1 MENMENRKNA
11 IKKRIGLIAT
21 IVCCIAILASGT
33 VAYFTA
39 QETAYNVITTG
50 ALAMRLVEE
59 GADGKPFPKEGI
71 TGVLPNMDV
80 TKKAY
85 VENTGDVDMYV
96 RIALDTNV
104 ESMQEGGG
112 ALPFDDHISLD
123 INTEDWTKQGDYYY
137 YKEALK
143 PGEATEPLFTTVSF
157 DAKMGNEYM
166 NARVRIDVDAQAVQS
181 KNNTDSPLTAAG
193 WPKA

>member
-104 ESMQEGGG
+104 ESMQEGVEK
-112 ALPFDDHISLD
+112 LPFDDHISLN
-123 INTEDWTKQGDYYY
+123 INKTDWTEKDGYYY
-137 YKEALK
+137 YNRVLK

>member
-1 MENMENRKNA
+1 MENMENRRNA

-50 ALAMRLVEE
+50 ALSMRLVEE
-59 GADGKPFPKEGI
+59 GADGKPFPKEGV
-71 TGVLPNMDV
+71 TGVLPNMEV
-80 TKKAY
+80 TKKVY

-96 RIALDTNV
+96 RIALDKKI
-104 ESMQEGGG
+104 ESLSDP
-112 ALPFDDHISLD
+112 AAKLNFKHITLD
-123 INTEDWTKQGDYYY
+123 VNETDWTEQDGYYY
-137 YKEALK
+137 YNRVLK

-157 DAKMGNEYM
+157 GASLGNEYM
-166 NARVRIDVDAQAVQS
+166 NARVQIDVDAQAVQS

>member
-1 MENMENRKNA
+1 MDNMENRRNA
-11 IKKRIGLIAT
+11 IRKRIGLIAT

-50 ALAMRLVEE
+50 ALSMRLVEE

-71 TGVLPNMDV
+71 TGILPNMEV
-80 TKKAY
+80 TKKVY

-96 RIALDTNV
+96 RIALDQKI
-104 ESMQEGGG
+104 ESLSDPAAQLNFE
-112 ALPFDDHISLD
+112 HISLD
-123 INTEDWTKQGDYYY
+123 INTADWTKQGDYYY
-137 YKEALK
+137 YKKALK
-143 PGEATEPLFTTVSF
+143 LGQATNPLFTTVSF

>member
-1 MENMENRKNA
+1 MENMENRRNA

-50 ALAMRLVEE
+50 ALSMRLVEE
-59 GADGKPFPKEGI
+59 GADGKPFPKEGV
-71 TGVLPNMDV
+71 TGVLPNMEV
-80 TKKAY
+80 TKKVY

-96 RIALDTNV
+96 RIALDKKI
-104 ESMQEGGG
+104 ESLSDP
-112 ALPFDDHISLD
+112 AAKLNFKHITLD
-123 INTEDWTKQGDYYY
+123 INETDWTEQDGYYY
-137 YKEALK
+137 YNRVLK

-157 DAKMGNEYM
+157 GASLGNEYM
-166 NARVRIDVDAQAVQS
+166 NARVQIDVDAQAVQS

>member
-71 TGVLPNMDV
+71 TGVLPNMEV
-80 TKKAY
+80 TKKVY

-96 RIALDTNV
+96 RIALATNV
-104 ESMQEGGG
+104 ESMQDGVEK
-112 ALPFDDHISLD
+112 LPFDDHISLN
-123 INTEDWTKQGDYYY
+123 INKTDWTEKDGYYY
-137 YKEALK
+137 YNRVLK

>member
-1 MENMENRKNA
+1 M
-11 IKKRIGLIAT
+11 
-21 IVCCIAILASGT
+21 
-33 VAYFTA
+33 
-39 QETAYNVITTG
+39 
-50 ALAMRLVEE
+50 
-59 GADGKPFPKEGI
+59 
-71 TGVLPNMDV
+71 LPNMDV

-112 ALPFDDHISLD
+112 KLPFDDHISLD

-137 YKEALK
+137 YKKALK

>member
-71 TGVLPNMDV
+71 TGVLPNMKV
-80 TKKAY
+80 TKKVY

-104 ESMQEGGG
+104 ESMQDGVEK
-112 ALPFDDHISLD
+112 LPFDDHISLN
-123 INTEDWTKQGDYYY
+123 INKTDWTEKDGYYY
-137 YKEALK
+137 YNRVLK

-181 KNNTDSPLTAAG
+181 KNNTDSPLNAAG

>member
-50 ALAMRLVEE
+50 ALSMRLVEE

-80 TKKAY
+80 TKKVY

-96 RIALDTNV
+96 RIALATNV
-104 ESMQEGGG
+104 ESMQDGVEK
-112 ALPFDDHISLD
+112 LPFDDHISLN
-123 INTEDWTKQGDYYY
+123 INKTDWTEKDGYYY
-137 YKEALK
+137 YNRVLK

>member
-50 ALAMRLVEE
+50 ALSMRLVEE

-137 YKEALK
+137 YKKALK

>member
-112 ALPFDDHISLD
+112 KLPFDDHISLD

-137 YKEALK
+137 YKKALK
-143 PGEATEPLFTTVSF
+143 PGEASKPLFTTVSF
-157 DAKMGNEYM
+157 DAEMGNEYM

>member
-137 YKEALK
+137 YKKALK

>member
-1 MENMENRKNA
+1 MENMENRRNA

-50 ALAMRLVEE
+50 ALSMRLVEE
-59 GADGKPFPKEGI
+59 GADGKPFPKEGV
-71 TGVLPNMDV
+71 TGVLPNMEV
-80 TKKAY
+80 TKKVY

-96 RIALDTNV
+96 RIALDKKI
-104 ESMQEGGG
+104 ESLSDP
-112 ALPFDDHISLD
+112 AAKLNFKHITLD
-123 INTEDWTKQGDYYY
+123 INETDWTEQDGYYY
-137 YKEALK
+137 YNRVLK
-143 PGEATEPLFTTVSF
+143 PLFTTVSF
-157 DAKMGNEYM
+157 GASLGNEYM
-166 NARVRIDVDAQAVQS
+166 NARVQIDVDAQAVQS

>member
-1 MENMENRKNA
+1 MENMENRRNA

-50 ALAMRLVEE
+50 ALSMRLVEE
-59 GADGKPFPKEGI
+59 GADGKPFPKEGV
-71 TGVLPNMDV
+71 TGVLPNMEI
-80 TKKAY
+80 TKKVY

-96 RIALDTNV
+96 RIALDKKI
-104 ESMQEGGG
+104 ESLSDP
-112 ALPFDDHISLD
+112 AAKLNFKHITLD
-123 INTEDWTKQGDYYY
+123 INETDWTEQDGYYY
-137 YKEALK
+137 YNRVLK

-157 DAKMGNEYM
+157 GASLGNEYM
-166 NARVRIDVDAQAVQS
+166 NARVQIDVDAQAVQS

>member
-11 IKKRIGLIAT
+11 I
-21 IVCCIAILASGT
+21 ILASGT

-50 ALAMRLVEE
+50 ALSMRLVEE

-71 TGVLPNMDV
+71 TGVLPNMEV
-80 TKKAY
+80 TKKVY

-96 RIALDTNV
+96 RIALATNV
-104 ESMQEGGG
+104 ESMQDGVEK
-112 ALPFDDHISLD
+112 LPFDDHITLN
-123 INTEDWTKQGDYYY
+123 INKTDWTEKDGYYY
-137 YKEALK
+137 YNRVLK

-157 DAKMGNEYM
+157 DANMGNEYM
-166 NARVRIDVDAQAVQS
+166 NARVQIDVDAQAVQS

>member
-50 ALAMRLVEE
+50 ALSMRLVEE

-71 TGVLPNMDV
+71 TGVLPNMEV
-80 TKKAY
+80 TKKVY

-96 RIALDTNV
+96 RIALATNV
-104 ESMQEGGG
+104 ESMQDGVEK
-112 ALPFDDHISLD
+112 LPFDDHITLN
-123 INTEDWTKQGDYYY
+123 INKTDWTEKDGYYY
-137 YKEALK
+137 YNRVLK

-157 DAKMGNEYM
+157 DANMGNEYM
-166 NARVRIDVDAQAVQS
+166 NARVQIDVDAQAVQS

>member
-50 ALAMRLVEE
+50 ALSMRLVEE

-104 ESMQEGGG
+104 ESMQDGGG

-137 YKEALK
+137 YKKALK

-181 KNNTDSPLTAAG
+181 KNNTDSPLTATG

>member
-71 TGVLPNMDV
+71 TGVLPNMEV
-80 TKKAY
+80 TKKVY

-104 ESMQEGGG
+104 ESMQEGVEK
-112 ALPFDDHISLD
+112 LPFDDHISLN
-123 INTEDWTKQGDYYY
+123 INKTDWTEKDGYYY
-137 YKEALK
+137 YNRVLK

>member
-157 DAKMGNEYM
+157 DAEMGNEYM
-166 NARVRIDVDAQAVQS
+166 DARVRIDVDAQAVQS

>member
-1 MENMENRKNA
+1 MDNMENRRNA
-11 IKKRIGLIAT
+11 IRKRIGLIAT

-50 ALAMRLVEE
+50 ALSMRLVEE

-71 TGVLPNMDV
+71 TGILPNMEV
-80 TKKAY
+80 TKKVY
-85 VENTGDVDMYV
+85 IENTGDVDMYV
-96 RIALDTNV
+96 RIALDQKI
-104 ESMQEGGG
+104 ESLSDPAAQLNFE
-112 ALPFDDHISLD
+112 HISLN
-123 INTEDWTKQGDYYY
+123 INKTDWTEKDGYYY
-137 YKEALK
+137 YNRVLK
-143 PGEATEPLFTTVSF
+143 PGEATVPLFTTVSF

>member
-50 ALAMRLVEE
+50 ALSMRLVEE

-71 TGVLPNMDV
+71 TGVLPNMEV
-80 TKKAY
+80 TKKVY

-96 RIALDTNV
+96 RIALDQKI
-104 ESMQEGGG
+104 ESLSDP
-112 ALPFDDHISLD
+112 AAKLNFDHISLN
-123 INTEDWTKQGDYYY
+123 INKTDWTEKDGYYY
-137 YKEALK
+137 YNRVLK